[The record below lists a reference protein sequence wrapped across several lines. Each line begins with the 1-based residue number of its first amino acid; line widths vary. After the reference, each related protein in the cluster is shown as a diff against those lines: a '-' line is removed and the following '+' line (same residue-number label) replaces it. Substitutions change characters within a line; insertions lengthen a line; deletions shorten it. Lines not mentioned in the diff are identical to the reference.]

1 MIYTFVIG
9 LLLGLRHA
17 LDADH
22 LAAVASL
29 ATRDRSTAETVRT
42 GIAWGLGHTLTLFVV
57 CAAVLLMDIGYAE
70 NAAHIAEF
78 AVGLMLFGLGLD
90 VIRRAVRKRMH
101 LHGHVHD
108 DAGYHLHLHSHRGE
122 GAHAVSAH
130 RHRHPKGLPGRALV
144 VGLMH
149 GLAGSAA
156 LLVLAVTEQGDVAL
170 GLAYVVLFGIG
181 STIGMAALSFTIALP
196 LRASARYATWGF
208 NGLNIAIGSGTAALG
223 VFVLIETAP
232 GVAALI
238 A

>member
-1 MIYTFVIG
+1 MVYTFVLG

-29 ATRDRSTAETVRT
+29 ATRSRSTAETVRT
-42 GIAWGLGHTLTLFVV
+42 GIAWGVGHTLTLFVV
-57 CAAVLLMDIGYAE
+57 CAAVLLMDIGFAE
-70 NAAHIAEF
+70 NVARIAEF
-78 AVGLMLFGLGLD
+78 AVGLMLVGLGLD

-108 DAGYHLHLHSHRGE
+108 AAGYHLHLHGHRGD
-122 GAHAVSAH
+122 GAHAASAH

-156 LLVLAVTEQGDVAL
+156 LLVLAVAELGDAAL

-181 STIGMAALSFTIALP
+181 SMLGMAALSFTIALP
-196 LRASARYATWGF
+196 LRASARYAAWGF
-208 NGLNIAIGSGTAALG
+208 NGLNIAIGGGTAALG
-223 VFVLIETAP
+223 AFVLVETAP
-232 GVAALI
+232 AVGALL